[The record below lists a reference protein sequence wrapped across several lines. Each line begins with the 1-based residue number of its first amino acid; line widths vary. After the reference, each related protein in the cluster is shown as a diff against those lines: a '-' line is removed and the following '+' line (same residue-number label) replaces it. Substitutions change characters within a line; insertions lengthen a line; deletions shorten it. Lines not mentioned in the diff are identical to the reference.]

1 MSAEDLPRVS
11 TETFP
16 PSALLHPRLVE
27 RPIPPVSAVGDNRIV
42 AIDFETATM
51 ARASACSIG
60 IAWIVDGQV
69 THRAYRLIRPRCSPK
84 AWCFGYIHGLYPEDV
99 AEAAEF
105 PEIWEELRPHLE
117 GALVLAHN
125 ASFDL
130 GVLRESIALYGLETP
145 EMRCMCT
152 LVASRRVW
160 TDMTSFRLP
169 LVAERVGFGFDHH
182 HALEDAEAAAWV
194 ALGAL
199 ARCGVTD
206 FDALAETIGIRIGRM
221 AEGVYVSSVGA
232 RPKATGWR
240 RAAKVSI

>member
-1 MSAEDLPRVS
+1 MTTDPLADPL
-11 TETFP
+11 
-16 PSALLHPRLVE
+16 AKHPRLIE
-27 RPIPPVSAVGDNRIV
+27 LPIPPVSAVGPERIV

-60 IAWIVDGQV
+60 VAWIAEGRV

-84 AWCFGYIHGLYPEDV
+84 SWCFGYIHGLYPEDV
-99 AEAAEF
+99 AEASEF

-145 EMRCMCT
+145 AMRCMCT

-160 TDMTSFRLP
+160 TDMASFRLP
-169 LVAERVGFGFDHH
+169 LVAERVGFTFDHH
-182 HALEDAEAAAWV
+182 HALEDAEASARI

-199 ARCGVTD
+199 ERCGVAD
-206 FDALAETIGIRIGRM
+206 FDALAETIGIRIGEM

-240 RAAKVSI
+240 RAARASI

>member
-1 MSAEDLPRVS
+1 LPP
-11 TETFP
+11 TD
-16 PSALLHPRLVE
+16 LHPRLIE
-27 RPIPPVSAVGDNRIV
+27 KPIPPLAAVGPERIV

-51 ARASACSIG
+51 ARASACSLG
-60 IAWIVDGQV
+60 MVWIENGRV
-69 THRAYRLIRPRCSPK
+69 THRAYRLIRPRCAPK

-105 PEIWEELRPHLE
+105 PEIWDELRPHLD

-125 ASFDL
+125 AAFDL
-130 GVLRESIALYGLETP
+130 GVLRESIALYGLDTP

-160 TDMTSFRLP
+160 TDMASFRLP
-169 LVAERVGFGFDHH
+169 LVAERVGYAFDHH
-182 HALEDAEAAAWV
+182 HALEDAEASARV

-199 ARCGVTD
+199 EMCGVAD
-206 FDALAETIGIRIGRM
+206 FDALADTIGIRIGRM

-232 RPKATGWR
+232 RPKAAGWR
-240 RAAKVSI
+240 RTAKASI